1 MKSKRESGEV
11 VVEASIVVT
20 LVMII
25 ITIMMYVGMILYQQT
40 LVSVMANQTA
50 SNIAQVYSNNLKD
63 PFSGYVDPD
72 KVYQSI
78 TYSNMKTD
86 AYMSVVEQ
94 KANVFAQYRLKSS
107 RILANGNTS
116 VEVQVVKKP
125 NELLK
130 SQIVVTIRDHYD
142 VPLVGMF
149 GTSGLVEFASS
160 GRADCVDVLE
170 YVNGVEAIGDP
181 ENSNVSVLPD
191 SKNCTVTFVPDSDN
205 PGDFIVE
212 TVLKGHSIMSSGRYT
227 HCVMPANPKKGDL
240 EFAGWYTQSGGTFFA
255 TTQIDENVSVYG
267 KWLCQITMDAN
278 GGTVNGNTTDS
289 KKVAYGS
296 RTSLPIPERAGYNFV
311 GWFDANNVQY
321 ISNDTPITK
330 NVTLKAKW
338 ERRTHTVTFDANGG
352 TLPAG
357 VNSIVTVNHNET
369 AGMPKPK
376 YVGKVFDGW
385 YDSDGVKYDAHTII
399 TKSVVLKAKWN
410 SCNHEMGHCGV
421 EHTVSVTLSRED
433 HTYGSPRCYFGTTV
447 ASCIVCKHCG
457 CWLDGSGFAVEPQV
471 KRQYGSSDKISQ
483 YIWCVKHN
491 EKGSWTGYQIL
502 EVRDNY
508 LNAADAF
515 YVTHQ

>member
-72 KVYQSI
+72 RVYQSI

-94 KANVFAQYRLKSS
+94 KANIFAQYRLKSS

-160 GRADCVDVLE
+160 GRADCVDILE
-170 YVNGVEAIGDP
+170 YINGVEAIGDP
-181 ENSNVSVLPD
+181 EDSNVSFLPD

-205 PGDFIVE
+205 PGNVVVE
-212 TVLKGHSIMSSGRYT
+212 TVLKGHTIMSSNRYT
-227 HCVMPANPKKGDL
+227 HCVMPVDPQKGDL
-240 EFAGWYTQSGGTFFA
+240 EFAGWYTADGRSFTS
-255 TTQIDENVSVYG
+255 TKQIDENITVYA
-267 KWLCQITMDAN
+267 KFLCEITFDAN
-278 GGTVNGNTTDS
+278 GGTVGGAATQT
-289 KKVAYGS
+289 KKVPYGS
-296 RTSLPIPERAGYNFV
+296 MTTMPVPERRGYRLKGV
-311 GWFDANNVQY
+311 DSAVWFDSAGNPYV
-321 ISNDTPITK
+321 STTPITK
-330 NVTLKAKW
+330 NITLKVEW
-338 ERRTHTVTFDANGG
+338 ERLIHTVTFDANGG
-352 TLPAG
+352 SLPSG
-357 VNSIVTVNHNET
+357 VSSVVTVNHEAT
-369 AGMPKPK
+369 VGMPKPK
-376 YVGKVFDGW
+376 FVGKTFDGW
-385 YDSDGVKYDAHTII
+385 FDEAGNKYDNNTPI
-399 TKSVVLKAKWN
+399 TKSVVLKAKWAAC
-410 SCNHEMGHCGV
+410 SHVMGNCGV
-421 EHTVSVTLSRED
+421 DHSVNVMLDD
-433 HTYGSPRCYFGTTV
+433 HTRGNPQCYFGTTKGR
-447 ASCIVCKHCG
+447 CIVCSKCG
-457 CWLDGSGFAVEPQV
+457 CWLTGGGIAVDPDIKQ
-471 KRQYGSSDKISQ
+471 RYGSSDNISP
-483 YIWCVKHN
+483 YLWCVQHW
-491 EKGSWTGYQIL
+491 EKASWTNYVKMKL
-502 EVRDNY
+502 TDPTDNGSSY
-508 LNAADAF
+508 C
-515 YVTHQ
+515 VH